1 MINLVKD
8 IGEMSVR
15 VHHLSGQVDNLTN
28 NWRATRTAIEKLEES
43 YTNLSKESTQV
54 HLKAMQSSKAM
65 IKTMENVNELLLKQ
79 NHTKKTAKAQE
90 LNAGRKLRK
99 IVAEENEAIKQSIQD
114 ITTAMQTQQ
123 ATQQDAA
130 KLIKE
135 EKERAK
141 ALENLKNKYNEL
153 TKAEV
158 DAESKLDTRSRIM
171 SQAIS
176 KYKKETNQAK
186 LPFFEGMS
194 RYLEEG
200 GTKAE
205 YLAQFLTS
213 TREELKIFGVEVSS
227 VRKFMYG
234 FLPPGTFRLVNK
246 FSTALNFVGGTMRS
260 LSADAENTTSI
271 VSTLFASTLDKK
283 GFKKL
288 QEKKAKVQEDMGKL
302 QVDMTAKEDIISNS
316 SSSAAE
322 IESATEA
329 LEYLKEIEIKLTE
342 QEADIDKNIERQG
355 GVIAKYISNSAFGK
369 AGIGLGETL
378 AEYGEA
384 VNNYLEEV
392 AENGTFLKKLLARIA
407 LIMLGVGKF
416 IFMASM
422 YLLLFGLGFFL
433 VFKFFKNNADRFST
447 FFDAVMPLIA
457 WFFSTALDGVM
468 DVISGIV
475 DIFTGIYEGDFG
487 MILEGLGTM
496 ALGIGKIIVGI
507 IGGLLLLAGSAA
519 VSVIFVLLTHVW
531 DFLTDWSGGWYD
543 KVSTVIAIVAT
554 IAAMMFIV
562 SLLPIQLPII
572 LVAALS
578 YVMFKLIKSLPFMA
592 TGGVSAGGLT
602 VVGEKGPELV
612 NLSKGSRVHSNA
624 ESRKMVSGG
633 GGTVNNFNIT
643 VNAKDSS
650 KAEMRRMA
658 DEIGKMISSK
668 INRSTSSSTLR

>member
-1 MINLVKD
+1 MINLAD
-8 IGEMSVR
+8 IGEMSRR
-15 VHHLSGQVDNLTN
+15 VHHLSGQVDNLTE
-28 NWRATRTAIEKLEES
+28 NWRATITAIDKLKET
-43 YTNLSKESTQV
+43 YTTLSVESTKV
-54 HLKAMQSSKAM
+54 HKASEASAKKM
-65 IKTMENVNELLLKQ
+65 IETMKNVNEHLLKQ

-114 ITTAMQTQQ
+114 ITTAMQTQN

-141 ALENLKNKYNEL
+141 ALENLKDKYNEL

-171 SQAIS
+171 SQAIA

-194 RYLEEG
+194 KYLEEG

-213 TREELKIFGVEVSS
+213 NREELKIFGVEVAS
-227 VRKFMYG
+227 VRRVMYG

-271 VSTLFASTLDKK
+271 VSTLFSSTLDKK
-283 GFKKL
+283 GFKRL
-288 QEKKAKVQEDMGKL
+288 QEKKTKIQDEMGQLK
-302 QVDMTAKEDIISNS
+302 VDMTAQEDIISNS

-322 IESATEA
+322 IDSATEA
-329 LEYLKEIEIKLTE
+329 LKYLEEIKDKMIKE
-342 QEADIDKNIERQG
+342 EEGIDAKIERQG
-355 GVIAKYISNSAFGK
+355 GVIAKYISNSYFGK
-369 AGIGLGETL
+369 KGIAMSEWMEEKGGAIVEK
-378 AEYGEA
+378 
-384 VNNYLEEV
+384 LEE
-392 AENGTFLKKLLARIA
+392 AAKNASWFKKKAAQGI
-407 LIMLGVGKF
+407 LILMGVGKF
-416 IFMASM
+416 MFMASM
-422 YLLLFGLGFFL
+422 YLTLFGLGFFL
-433 VFKFFKNNADRFST
+433 IFKFFKSNADRFST

-468 DVISGIV
+468 EVIGGIV
-475 DIFTGIYEGDFG
+475 DLFMGIYDGDTGQIF
-487 MILEGLGTM
+487 EALGTI
-496 ALGIGKIIVGI
+496 AWGIGKILVGLVV
-507 IGGLLLLAGSAA
+507 GLLVVGVSAA
-519 VSVIFVLLTHVW
+519 ISVVFVLLTHVW

-543 KVSTVIAIVAT
+543 KVSTIIAIVAT
-554 IAAMMFIV
+554 IAAMMLIV
-562 SLLPIQLPII
+562 SLLPIQLPLI

-578 YVMFKLIKSLPFMA
+578 YVMFKFIKDLPFMA

-612 NLSKGSRVHSNA
+612 NLSNGSRVHSNA
-624 ESRKMVSGG
+624 ESRKMISGG

-643 VNAKDSS
+643 INAKDSS